1 MILPWARRLAA
12 ASAIRPWD
20 GLPGGLSARPG
31 GMVSVMAREA
41 DRTVISNRRA
51 RHDFE
56 IIETYECGLM
66 LVGCEVKSLRE
77 GKANLQ
83 EAYARVDDGEMWL
96 HGMHVL
102 PYPMARDNPD
112 PIRKRK
118 LLLHRREIEEL
129 TRQTTEAGLTLVPL
143 KLYFRDGIA
152 KVELGLAK
160 GKKRWDKR
168 QAIATRDA
176 QRETDRALKSAR
188 RSSQG

>member
-1 MILPWARRLAA
+1 
-12 ASAIRPWD
+12 
-20 GLPGGLSARPG
+20 
-31 GMVSVMAREA
+31 MVAVMAREA

-83 EAYARVDDGEMWL
+83 EAYARVDAGEMWL

-112 PIRKRK
+112 PVRKRK

>member
-1 MILPWARRLAA
+1 MGAKASRGPGNPPVRPSVRWAA
-12 ASAIRPWD
+12 
-20 GLPGGLSARPG
+20 
-31 GMVSVMAREA
+31 GMVGVMAREA

-143 KLYFRDGIA
+143 KLYFKDGIA
-152 KVELGLAK
+152 KVELGLAR